1 MDLAA
6 PPPLESS
13 AATTAG
19 LRFGTGGVHTSRTMM
34 LAELTAV
41 LAAAPANAD
50 RERYADAIIIDNV
63 LHKSTASNRRLT
75 NQRLGEF
82 YSLDRRIQIFRALR
96 SLWDLDEAGRPV
108 LAVLCALA
116 RDPLLRLTAQHVL
129 ALPLGAELVRSEFLQ
144 YMREHVDARLN
155 DASLDKVV
163 RNAGSSWTQSGH
175 LAGRMRKVRVAVGAS
190 FGPVTFAIWLGSL
203 EGLVGESLLRS
214 FWMSVFDAPRYGLID
229 AVMQAKQRGLLGAS
243 IVADV
248 VQMDVAPF
256 CHRIAFV

>member
-1 MDLAA
+1 VLAVTSL
-6 PPPLESS
+6 PLETPVAKS
-13 AATTAG
+13 AG
-19 LRFGTGGVHTSRTMM
+19 LRFGSGGVHTSRTMM
-34 LAELTAV
+34 LAELTAL
-41 LAAAPANAD
+41 LAAVPASSD
-50 RERYADAIIIDNV
+50 RERYADAIITDNV

-82 YSLDRRIQIFRALR
+82 YSLDRRVQIFRALR

-116 RDPLLRLTAQHVL
+116 RDPLFRLTAQHVL

-144 YMREHVDARLN
+144 CMREHVDARLN

-175 LAGRMRKVRVAVGAS
+175 LAGRMRKARVAVATS
-190 FGPVTFAIWLGSL
+190 FGSVTFAIWLGSL
-203 EGLVGESLLRS
+203 EGLVGEDLLRS
-214 FWMSVFDAPRYGLID
+214 FWMSVFDVPRYALID

-243 IVADV
+243 IIADV
-248 VQMDVAPF
+248 VQIEIAPF
-256 CHRIAFV
+256 RQRIAGV